1 VDAVL
6 AFTAHHVVAARVDP
20 GLVAARLPPGDL
32 EAPMSAAFLGWLG
45 ERLGSQPGSLD
56 VVLAAEGLGGTPPL
70 ALRAGVDPE
79 RHPRV
84 ARALRY
90 RNEPAAWTDAD
101 GLGVLVL
108 GRGLAGR
115 REVAFE
121 VDPAARNRGL
131 GRLLITAARH
141 LTPPGEPLFAQVAP
155 GNVASLRVV
164 GRPASAPS
172 APRSCSTAPA
182 PARASRQIRGPR
194 GACPNGPSPVII
206 AMVQRYRR
214 SGQFRVPWG
223 AGAAGMGPWRAT
235 EPRPTVTGSPR
246 STTP

>member
-1 VDAVL
+1 VNDLLRLLRDAATGSPPAADGLVEVWPPPPGAADAVL

-20 GLVAARLPPGDL
+20 DLVAARLPDGDL
-32 EAPMSAAFLGWLG
+32 GAPMGAGFLSWLG

-56 VVLAAEGLGGTPPL
+56 VVLAAAGLGGTPPL
-70 ALRAGVDPE
+70 ELRAGVDPG

-90 RNEPAAWTDAD
+90 RDELAVWTDPE

-131 GRLLITAARH
+131 GRLLVAAARH

-155 GNVASLRVV
+155 GNAASLRVV
-164 GRPASAPS
+164 G
-172 APRSCSTAPA
+172 
-182 PARASRQIRGPR
+182 
-194 GACPNGPSPVII
+194 
-206 AMVQRYRR
+206 
-214 SGQFRVPWG
+214 
-223 AGAAGMGPWRAT
+223 AAGF
-235 EPRPTVTGSPR
+235 RPIGAEVLFHRDGGAPG
-246 STTP
+246 